1 MDKSSGLD
9 VYKRQQI
16 SIATQIPESNRRDA
30 RRIYKIFRDANYIR
44 FLDSDEDIVLAAA
57 KNYLL
62 NHDPNM
68 SADIIREPRVRKL
81 VISFRLNLWQE
92 DLELYPLAEEAGTR
106 NEAKQKEILL
116 LSNAPDQI
124 ELIKTY
130 LMTEPY
136 HFQFFSVVED
146 MLAYICLL
154 YTSRCV

>member
-1 MDKSSGLD
+1 MQ
-9 VYKRQQI
+9 YKTFR
-16 SIATQIPESNRRDA
+16 
-30 RRIYKIFRDANYIR
+30 KIFRDANYIR

-81 VISFRLNLWQE
+81 VISFRLILWQE

-116 LSNAPDQI
+116 LSIAPDQI

-146 MLAYICLL
+146 MLAYMEQQRDIGVLIIGTVLLEKEIESIC
-154 YTSRCV
+154 TEVR